1 MFTKI
6 ALKRRLS
13 RKTVAQI
20 HRHLFNFGQGAHCV
34 FWVGDR
40 AYLETDCASDVTLL
54 REQFP
59 RMVDAE
65 VERSSHDF
73 PW

>member
-6 ALKRRLS
+6 AFNKRLS
-13 RKTVAQI
+13 RKTVLHI
-20 HRHLFNFGQGAHCV
+20 HRYLSDLEIGAHRV

-40 AYLETDCASDVTLL
+40 AYLETDCASDVSLL
-54 REQFP
+54 KEQFP
-59 RMVDAE
+59 SMIEAE
-65 VERSSHDF
+65 VGRSSHDF